1 MAFNDIIVWFENHKR
16 LLSFRQ
22 TNDPYKI
29 WISEIMLQQTQV
41 VSMLPYYDKFIK
53 IYPTVE
59 SLAHASLEDVLQHV
73 KGMGYYRRFKLMHQC
88 AIVIK
93 EKYHSQFPNTHEAII
108 TLPGIGMYTAGAI
121 MSIAFKKPYSALD
134 GNVMRVLTR
143 VFSINSDIRL
153 QKTQKELNVLNQS
166 LIVKTHPDIYTHAMM
181 EIGATICKPAQP
193 VCEACPLSDI
203 CLSYKE
209 NTMHLYPYKSKA
221 KEKKEY
227 HLKTLLVINEKQ
239 EILIKK
245 ETQQL
250 FEGMY
255 LFPQYEYE
263 HVDQALEKFKEAGIE
278 AFAVKECSLVKHVFT
293 HQVWHM
299 SPVICTYK
307 SGAIH
312 DYIWYPIQALK
323 DALMPVAHSKL
334 HVVLKQNMRF

>member
-1 MAFNDIIVWFENHKR
+1 MAFNDIMYWFENNKR
-16 LLSFRQ
+16 VLSFRQ

-41 VSMLPYYDKFIK
+41 VSMLSYYDQFIK

-59 SLAHASLEDVLQHV
+59 SLAQASLEDVLQHV

-88 AIVIK
+88 AIIVK
-93 EKYHSQFPNTHEAII
+93 EKYHSQFPNTFEDII
-108 TLPGIGMYTAGAI
+108 ALPGIGTYTAGAI

-143 VFSINSDIRL
+143 VFSINNDIRL
-153 QKTQKELNVLNQS
+153 QKTQKELDALNQS

-181 EIGATICKPAQP
+181 EIGATICKPTQP
-193 VCEACPLSDI
+193 LCETCPLSDI

-209 NTMHLYPYKSKA
+209 NTVHLYPYKSKA
-221 KEKKEY
+221 KEKIEY
-227 HLKTLLVINEKQ
+227 HLKTLLVINDKKEV
-239 EILIKK
+239 LIKK
-245 ETQQL
+245 ETQPL

-263 HVDQALEKFKEAGIE
+263 HVDQALEKLKDNGIE
-278 AFAVKECSLVKHVFT
+278 ASVVVECLEVKHVFT
-293 HQVWHM
+293 HQIWHM

-307 SGAIH
+307 SGPIK
-312 DYIWYPIQALK
+312 DFTWYPIEALK

-334 HVVLKQNMRF
+334 HVVLKQGMRF